1 MGEWKMEPIKI
12 TLNENL
18 KKKPADNELV
28 FGTQFTDHM
37 FVMDYSVE
45 KGWHNPEIKPYSPI
59 EVDPAMMVFHY
70 GQAIFEGMKA
80 YRNENNEIVSFRPRQ
95 NFKRLN
101 DSAERLCIAQ
111 IDEKF
116 VLEALKKL
124 ISIDKDWVPS
134 SEGTSLYIRPFIIAT
149 DPFLG
154 VRPSNT
160 YKFMIILS
168 PVGPYYA
175 AGFNPVKIYVED
187 EYVRAVKGGVGD
199 RKAAGNYAASLYA
212 AKKAKEKG
220 YAQVLWL
227 DAVEHKYV
235 EEVGAMNIFFK
246 IDGKLITSPLSGS
259 ILPGITRASV
269 IELASDMGY
278 EVEEKRITIDEVF
291 EASEKGILEECFGT
305 GTAAVISP
313 VGELKWMDKEVIVNN
328 NQTGEVTQK
337 LYDKLT
343 GIQLGKIED
352 AFEWVEIM
360 CQA

>member
-1 MGEWKMEPIKI
+1 MEPIKI
-12 TLNENL
+12 TLSENL
-18 KKKPADNELV
+18 KKKPIDSELV
-28 FGTQFTDHM
+28 FGKQFTDHM

-45 KGWHNPEIKPYSPI
+45 KGWHNAEIKPYSTI
-59 EVDPAMMVFHY
+59 EMDPAMMVFHY

-80 YRNENNEIVSFRPRQ
+80 YRNADSEIVSFRPKN

-111 IDEKF
+111 IDEVFALK
-116 VLEALKKL
+116 ALKKL
-124 ISIDKDWVPS
+124 IEIDKEWVPS

-187 EYVRAVKGGVGD
+187 EYVRSAKGSVGD

-227 DAVEHKYV
+227 DANEHKYV

-259 ILPGITRASV
+259 ILPGITRASI
-269 IELASDMGY
+269 IELARHMGY
-278 EVEEKRITIDEVF
+278 DVEERRITIHEVF
-291 EASEKGILEECFGT
+291 EAANKNKLEECFGT

-313 VGELKWMDKEVIVNN
+313 VGELKWLDRVTIINENK
-328 NQTGEVTQK
+328 TGKTTQA

-343 GIQLGKIED
+343 GIQLGKVHDE
-352 AFEWVEIM
+352 FNWVEVI